1 MARALELKRYCS
13 LNANLICKTGL
24 KVGGTEAGM
33 SIGGAE
39 NPVIKDSRGI
49 PYIPGSSVKGKLR
62 SLLEY
67 KYKKV
72 SQEPRHEGEP
82 CGCGRP
88 DCPVCFMFGPH
99 RNTRHDLGPTRIIVR
114 DAYLSEKS
122 QKDWETARKE
132 GAEFTETKTETMID
146 RRTGTAAGTGSLR
159 TQERVPAGTEFVL
172 NINLRIFDD
181 DNVDAMKK
189 LVEEALSYLQ
199 QDTLGGSGTRGY
211 GWVEVKD
218 LKWTDS

>member
-1 MARALELKRYCS
+1 MARTLELKGYCS
-13 LNANLICKTGL
+13 LTANLVCKTGL

-33 SIGGAE
+33 SIGGGE

-49 PYIPGSSVKGKLR
+49 PYIPGSSLKGKIR

-67 KYKKV
+67 RYKKV
-72 SQEPRHEGEP
+72 TERGEP

-99 RNTRHDLGPTRIIVR
+99 RNTSHDLGPTRIIVR
-114 DAYLSEKS
+114 DAYLSQKS
-122 QKDWETARKE
+122 QQDWENARKE
-132 GAEFTETKTETMID
+132 GVEFTETKTETMIN
-146 RRTGTAAGTGSLR
+146 RRTGTAAYGSLR
-159 TQERVPAGTEFVL
+159 IQERIPAGTEFVL
-172 NINLRIFDD
+172 NINLRVFDND
-181 DNVDAMKK
+181 DANMMKK

-218 LKWTDS
+218 LRWTAC

>member
-1 MARALELKRYCS
+1 MARTLELKRHCS
-13 LNANLICKTGL
+13 LKANLVCKTGL
-24 KVGGTEAGM
+24 RVGGTEAGI

-49 PYIPGSSVKGKLR
+49 PYIPGSSLKGKLR

-72 SQEPRHEGEP
+72 SENGDP
-82 CGCGRP
+82 CGCGRA

-99 RNTRHDLGPTRIIVR
+99 RNTRHDLGPSRIIVR

-122 QKDWETARKE
+122 QKDWDSARKE
-132 GAEFTETKTETMID
+132 GTEFTETKKETMIN
-146 RRTGTAAGTGSLR
+146 RRTGIAADGSLR
-159 TQERVPAGTEFVL
+159 TQERVPAGTEFEL
-172 NINLRIFDD
+172 HINLRIFDD
-181 DNVDAMKK
+181 DNAESMKK
-189 LVEEALSYLQ
+189 QVEEALTSLQ
-199 QDTLGGSGTRGY
+199 HDTLGGSGTRGY

-218 LKWTDS
+218 LKWADC

>member
-1 MARALELKRYCS
+1 MARALELRKYCS
-13 LNANLICKTGL
+13 LTANLVCKTGL

-39 NPVIKDSRGI
+39 GSVIKDSRGM
-49 PYIPGSSVKGKLR
+49 PYIPGSSLKGKLR

-72 SQEPRHEGEP
+72 SQEARHEGEP

-88 DCPVCFMFGPH
+88 DCQVCFIFGPH

-114 DAYLSEKS
+114 DAYLSPKS
-122 QKDWETARKE
+122 QKDWDNARKE
-132 GAEFTETKTETMID
+132 GAEFTEMKTETMIN
-146 RRTGTAAGTGSLR
+146 RRTGIAAGGSLR

-172 NINLRIFDD
+172 NINLRIFDND
-181 DNVDAMKK
+181 DADAMKQ

-211 GWVEVKD
+211 GWVEIKD
-218 LKWTDS
+218 SNWTDN

>member
-1 MARALELKRYCS
+1 MARTLELKGYCS
-13 LNANLICKTGL
+13 LTANLLCKTGL

-39 NPVIKDSRGI
+39 NPVIKDLRGL
-49 PYIPGSSVKGKLR
+49 PYIPGSSLKGKLR

-67 KYKKV
+67 RYKRV
-72 SQEPRHEGEP
+72 TERGEP
-82 CGCGRP
+82 CGCGHP
-88 DCPVCFMFGPH
+88 DCPVCYMFGPH
-99 RNTRHDLGPTRIIVR
+99 RNTSHDLGPTRIIVR
-114 DAYLSEKS
+114 DAYLSQKS
-122 QKDWETARKE
+122 QQDWENAGKE
-132 GAEFTETKTETMID
+132 GREFTETKTETMIN
-146 RRTGTAAGTGSLR
+146 RRTGIAAHGSLR
-159 TQERVPAGTEFVL
+159 TQERIPAGTEFAL

-181 DNVDAMKK
+181 DDADKMKK

-218 LKWTDS
+218 LRWTAC

>member
-1 MARALELKRYCS
+1 MARTLELKRYCS
-13 LNANLICKTGL
+13 LKANLICKTGL
-24 KVGGTEAGM
+24 KVGGTEASM

-39 NPVIKDSRGI
+39 NPVIKDARGI
-49 PYIPGSSVKGKLR
+49 PFIPGSSLKGKLR

-67 KYKKV
+67 KYKRV
-72 SQEPRHEGEP
+72 NENGDP

-88 DCPVCFMFGPH
+88 DCPVCLMFGPH

-122 QKDWETARKE
+122 QKDWDNARKE
-132 GAEFTETKTETMID
+132 GTEFTETKTETMIN
-146 RRTGTAAGTGSLR
+146 RRTGIAAGGSLR
-159 TQERVPAGTEFVL
+159 TQERVPAGTEFAL

-181 DNVDAMKK
+181 DDANAMKK
-189 LVEEALSYLQ
+189 RVEEALSYLQ

-218 LKWTDS
+218 LKWIDS